1 MYIIKWCTLGY
12 MEHLFHTFSD
22 AYVAMKY
29 LPSILSILNVLKMM
43 KTYVESLYENVTFL
57 QMLVLNSVNR

>member
-12 MEHLFHTFSD
+12 REHLFYTISD
-22 AYVAMKY
+22 AYVVMKY
-29 LPSILSILNVLKMM
+29 LPSILNILNVLKMM